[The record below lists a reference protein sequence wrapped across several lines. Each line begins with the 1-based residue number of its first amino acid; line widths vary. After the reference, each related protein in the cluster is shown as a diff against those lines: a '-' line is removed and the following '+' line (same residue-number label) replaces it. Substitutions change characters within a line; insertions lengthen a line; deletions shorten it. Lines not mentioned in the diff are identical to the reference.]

1 MRGVKRKMSGK
12 LEDLFLDY
20 IRWEAILNHL
30 DKYDGTFEEMSV
42 VLGELE
48 TLKIKIKR
56 ELDT

>member
-1 MRGVKRKMSGK
+1 MSGK

>member
-1 MRGVKRKMSGK
+1 MSNK
-12 LEDLFLDY
+12 LQDLFIDY

-56 ELDT
+56 ELEK